1 VLGSY
6 VHGERTPLS
15 QGALIRTE
23 PIPYKNI
30 LNVAFV
36 FCHSGFTKSLLYRA
50 PPRCLLIY
58 IQAFPSR
65 EAKCQEERLKGCR
78 EAEGCPEAEPEVF
91 RSRHPRQ
98 YQSSH
103 MQASRVRACWSP
115 WFLVL
120 TLQECLNVAFVFCH
134 SGFTEILLL
143 ERLQGASTSYTILSV
158 ERSDKC
164 QEEFLEGCHAKRGV
178 LMPKAERVSR
188 RPKYDQTM
196 TKR

>member
-1 VLGSY
+1 MLESLVLGSY

-115 WFLVL
+115 WCLVL
-120 TLQECLNVAFVFCH
+120 GSN
-134 SGFTEILLL
+134 FT
-143 ERLQGASTSYTILSV
+143 RMF
-158 ERSDKC
+158 ERSIRVLPFRIYGNSSLGVAPRC
-164 QEEFLEGCHAKRGV
+164 LHIIYNPFRREKRQ
-178 LMPKAERVSR
+178 MSRRVS
-188 RPKYDQTM
+188 
-196 TKR
+196 